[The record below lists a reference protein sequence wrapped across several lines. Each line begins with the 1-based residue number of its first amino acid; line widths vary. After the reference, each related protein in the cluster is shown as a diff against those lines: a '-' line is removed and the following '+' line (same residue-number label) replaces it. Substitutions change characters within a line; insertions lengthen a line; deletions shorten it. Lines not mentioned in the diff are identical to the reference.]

1 MVTPVKI
8 LTIVDLP
15 GDALDDTGR
24 GLLSYSSRLAS
35 FTGATWSAATM
46 VMPTDE
52 ARVGFAAYGAPAIAR
67 LVNGESLLD
76 TPLKLA
82 KSLAQLASD
91 AGANLILL
99 PHNDLGATLAPV
111 LAATLGA
118 ALLTEVLSA
127 RMVDNNLRISRAA
140 VGGRIA
146 ESRVWDGERTLI
158 ITIPTRLLS
167 QVLLPSVCP
176 STPQVTEWGP
186 AEIAACPVATIT
198 TRIPPDPKT
207 VDLVDADV
215 IFSAGKGCDEST
227 YAQLQE
233 LCRILNV
240 SLGVTR
246 PVYDDGWAGFERMVG
261 QTGRTVTPRFYLAL
275 GISGSMHHLGG
286 IKDSKRIVAVNTDP
300 KAPIF
305 PNADDGFVADLRDV
319 IPRLLERARTVCG
332 GAA

>member
-1 MVTPVKI
+1 MVTPVNM

-15 GDALDDTGR
+15 DNALDDTGR
-24 GLLSYSSRLAS
+24 GLLSYSTRLAG
-35 FTGATWSAATM
+35 FTQASWGAVTM
-46 VMPTDE
+46 TTPTDE
-52 ARVGFAAYGAPAIAR
+52 TVADFAAYGAPAINC
-67 LVNGESLLD
+67 LSNGDALLD
-76 TPLKLA
+76 TPIRLGKV
-82 KSLAQLASD
+82 LAQLSVD
-91 AGANLILL
+91 AEANLILL
-99 PHNDLGATLAPV
+99 PHNDLGATLAPI

-118 ALLTEVLSA
+118 GLLTEVISA
-127 RMVDNNLRISRAA
+127 RLVDNSLQLSRAA

-146 ESRVWDGERTLI
+146 ENRLWNGERTLI
-158 ITIPTRLLS
+158 ITIPVRLLS
-167 QVLLPSVCP
+167 QVLLPSIRP
-176 STPQVTEWGP
+176 SKPQITEWQP
-186 AEIAACPVATIT
+186 AEVTAGPTATVT

-207 VDLVDADV
+207 VDLIDAEV
-215 IFSAGKGCDEST
+215 IFSAGKGCDET
-227 YAQLQE
+227 TFAQLQE
-233 LCRILNV
+233 LCKLLNV

-246 PVYDDGWAGFERMVG
+246 PVYDDGWCGFERMVG

-319 IPRLLERARTVCG
+319 VPRLLDRARAAYG